1 MPGDASSNA
10 QAILR
15 HLSRLKDLELRL
27 RNLDCLVSSIPRR
40 LGLWV
45 FSATP
50 DFENLTPLYL
60 NNGKDEQN
68 RIAVGSSTL
77 KGKCEKDATMY
88 LLSYFPCSPSLI
100 VSASGSVPAADLVR
114 TLSSESPNTSGNQSG
129 SQRPPNASTPTRRT
143 DNYSS
148 VALIYALFI
157 SAVTG
162 ALNSQLIRR
171 NNAIP
176 LGPRTLYSVVEKDS
190 NNSPGVVISDASMV
204 PCLATLQVQLT
215 VIGKLTVSLQTISQP
230 GLMRLR
236 QPGDNLADVAAL
248 PPWTDLWLC
257 PSGTIA
263 RLISTSPNTTNLS
276 SPYPGAPPM
285 KNDIVTTDPTQ
296 WKANVLDW
304 LKNFG
309 LTVEPEDDF
318 SWVMVEVWEPFYS
331 RLAGETWRP
340 SDSSSTIP
348 LKRILWP
355 DIYCFRRKKSTIS
368 DDIKWMR
375 QDVSDPLDFVQ
386 TWHGKQLPK
395 PEVGSP
401 GTPSNQQ
408 ATSNPPGNH
417 DASSLSEDVLE
428 GLESLSRASQYP
440 ELQSASLVYP
450 TPPDGAAG
458 LGLNA
463 TATSDTFADDSDF
476 GSGVLQRNG
485 KAKSL
490 EDTGAVPMEF
500 GPSAGL
506 TVGSG
511 LYDTNED
518 DDLFGDMNER
528 DFGTKGIT
536 DADFSFF
543 DDPGFDHL
551 GGDVPDSAQALSDMM
566 ELTEPNTQPTIVEAP
581 PEAPVTE
588 GPPVPE
594 PDIPHVDHTDNPTGS
609 HHGGSPVH
617 DSPIRQQS
625 PTEKNQTISPPLS
638 PVEIKRILFPGT
650 NGNVQPSTRKGRS
663 QSYYNPIAF
672 KEDISTWDQKYG
684 ASGKFGF
691 TIQEPRALRYP
702 STSNGDIP
710 TVGLPGRS
718 RKVPMVDGVV
728 LDVHD
733 SSDASQQN
741 DLVSDSGSDSS
752 DDGDNFLSEGDA
764 PETVVSSLK
773 RKRARSNSGNSL
785 ALSQAKST
793 NEGDKGTPAPKV
805 DHSIFLGNFLSTS
818 SDWSM
823 AGYFSFQENQIFP
836 VLARKDFQVQIAQL
850 LVDQVTQSSLD
861 HKLDGTCSISDLE
874 SETYSIQTF
883 LDDNSFMSGI
893 ERLDLNG
900 FVSLLDSDSV
910 ASPAPNGVSSR
921 QPSQRKDALKGSLTK
936 LPPPHLRVRR
946 GKEYLEALP
955 PTVLFWETFGLE
967 PAHGPKDV
975 SAYCI
980 HPRIASNSADAFL
993 DRLGSVYSSCNLG
1006 KHTRGDR
1013 CDAFDR
1019 GLGVWDISSD
1029 EVADYSSAMQ
1039 SLKSLCA
1046 NLGKSIHLA
1055 DKGITLTLVGSALL
1069 KSPPSKDNL
1078 VIYIVNPFAHA
1089 AALVDIC
1096 SAFWSLFQTYIAA
1109 ADKQHTLQL
1118 DELVLQIVPVDFI
1131 MSTDSFVVPPQTQ
1144 YLNLALEVYSRCPPK
1159 DQQTSLVNC
1168 APPVLIT
1175 EPLPKSINF
1184 RLASEKT
1191 SPLQEGKCL
1200 HVASSRSQD
1209 QRWISV
1215 AWSDNTGS
1223 LQRTMSYN
1231 IRFRN
1236 ATASRTLQDVRGE
1249 IWGATKDIMER
1260 IQARWRIVL
1269 VNSDPVDQDEVD
1281 CECTCCFLCGQSLI
1295 RLSAWTKFV
1304 EQYNKANAT
1313 PVELTMLNVSATPDL
1328 YLDPPPL
1335 PIPMSVFNPQTSSTP
1350 IATPNPSVLSPDQTG
1365 NASTPPSGGYSMANA
1380 PTPTDSALEAESES
1394 LLTDV
1399 TDETWAVTL
1408 SHRLNS
1414 SPHLMDYRPA
1424 LASGY
1429 LLRRK
1434 GATDGDGVYTLTLNL
1449 IYTQRHSSSYETVLR
1464 EILQMY
1470 RDLATLARARG
1481 TRTVQRSAMPWH
1493 IATAVRAQ
1501 EALSYV
1507 M

>member
-1 MPGDASSNA
+1 MDFPGGSITNIRAIDGFSTIYYRIYTDEQTIPSVPGDASSNA

-50 DFENLTPLYL
+50 DFENLTPLCL

-68 RIAVGSSTL
+68 RIALGSSTL
-77 KGKCEKDATMY
+77 K
-88 LLSYFPCSPSLI
+88 

-114 TLSSESPNTSGNQSG
+114 TLSSESPNTGGNQSG
-129 SQRPPNASTPTRRT
+129 SQRPPNAATPTRRT

-148 VALIYALFI
+148 LALIYALFI
-157 SAVTG
+157 SAVTS
-162 ALNSQLIRR
+162 ALNLQLIRR

-176 LGPRTLYSVVEKDS
+176 LGPRTLYTVVEKDS
-190 NNSPGVVISDASMV
+190 NNSPGVIIGDASMV

-236 QPGDNLADVAAL
+236 QPGDNLTEVTAL
-248 PPWTDLWLC
+248 PPGTDLWLC

-263 RLISTSPNTTNLS
+263 RLISTNPNTTNSS
-276 SPYPGAPPM
+276 SPHPGAPPM
-285 KNDIVTTDPTQ
+285 KNDIMNMDPNQ

-309 LTVEPEDDF
+309 LTIDSDDDI

-355 DIYCFRRKKSTIS
+355 DIYCFRRKKSTNS
-368 DDIKWMR
+368 DDIKWMK

-386 TWHGKQLPK
+386 SWHGKPLPK
-395 PEVGSP
+395 LELASP

-408 ATSNPPGNH
+408 ATSDPPKDR
-417 DASSLSEDVLE
+417 DASSLPEDVPE

-440 ELQSASLVYP
+440 ELQTASLVYP
-450 TPPDGAAG
+450 TPPDGATG

-476 GSGVLQRNG
+476 GSGALHHNG
-485 KAKSL
+485 KTKSF
-490 EDTGAVPMEF
+490 EHSGSVPMEF

-511 LYDTNED
+511 LYDTNDD

-543 DDPGFDHL
+543 DDPGFDNL
-551 GGDVPDSAQALSDMM
+551 GEDVPDSAQALSDIM
-566 ELTEPNTQPTIVEAP
+566 ELAEPNTEPAIVEEIP
-581 PEAPVTE
+581 PEVPVTE
-588 GPPVPE
+588 EPPVPE
-594 PDIPHVDHTDNPTGS
+594 PDISHVDLTDNPTGS
-609 HHGGSPVH
+609 RLGDTPVH
-617 DSPIRQQS
+617 DSAIHKQQS
-625 PTEKNQTISPPLS
+625 PAEQNQTISPPLS

-650 NGNVQPSTRKGRS
+650 NGNVQPSIRKGKS

-684 ASGKFGF
+684 AAGKFGF
-691 TIQEPRALRYP
+691 TIQEPKPSRDP
-702 STSNGDIP
+702 STFNGDIP
-710 TVGLPGRS
+710 TVGLPGRG
-718 RKVPMVDGVV
+718 RKIPTVDGVV
-728 LDVHD
+728 LDAHE
-733 SSDASQQN
+733 SNDAGQQN
-741 DLVSDSGSDSS
+741 EPVSDSGSDSS
-752 DDGDNFLSEGDA
+752 DDGENSLSDGDV
-764 PETVVSSLK
+764 PETVISSLK

-836 VLARKDFQVQIAQL
+836 VLARKDSQVQIAQL

-883 LDDNSFMSGI
+883 LDGCSFMSGI

-900 FVSLLDSDSV
+900 FVSLQDSDS
-910 ASPAPNGVSSR
+910 APSPAANGVSSR
-921 QPSQRKDALKGSLTK
+921 QPTQRKDTLKGSLTK
-936 LPPPHLRVRR
+936 LSPPHLRVRR

-980 HPRIASNSADAFL
+980 HPRIASNAADAFL

-1006 KHTRGDR
+1006 SHTRGDR
-1013 CDAFDR
+1013 YDAFNR
-1019 GLGVWDISSD
+1019 GLGVWDIASD
-1029 EVADYSSAMQ
+1029 DIADYSSVMQ
-1039 SLKSLCA
+1039 SLTSICA
-1046 NLGKSIHLA
+1046 NLG
-1055 DKGITLTLVGSALL
+1055 SAFL

-1078 VIYIVNPFAHA
+1078 VIYIVNPFSHA

-1096 SAFWSLFQTYIAA
+1096 SAFWSLFQTYVAA
-1109 ADKQHTLQL
+1109 ADKQQTPQL

-1144 YLNLALEVYSRCPPK
+1144 YLNLALEIYSRCPPK
-1159 DQQTSLVNC
+1159 DQQASLVNC

-1200 HVASSRSQD
+1200 HIASSRSQD

-1231 IRFRN
+1231 VRFRN
-1236 ATASRTLQDVRGE
+1236 STASRTLQDVRGE

-1281 CECTCCFLCGQSLI
+1281 S
-1295 RLSAWTKFV
+1295 WTKFV
-1304 EQYNKANAT
+1304 EQYNMANAT

-1335 PIPMSVFNPQTSSTP
+1335 PIPMSVFNLQSSSTP
-1350 IATPNPSVLSPDQTG
+1350 IATPNPNALSPDQTG
-1365 NASTPPSGGYSMANA
+1365 NASTPPSGGYGVANA

-1449 IYTQRHSSSYETVLR
+1449 IYTQRHTSSYETVLR
-1464 EILQMY
+1464 EILQLY

>member
-1 MPGDASSNA
+1 MT
-10 QAILR
+10 
-15 HLSRLKDLELRL
+15 H
-27 RNLDCLVSSIPRR
+27 
-40 LGLWV
+40 
-45 FSATP
+45 
-50 DFENLTPLYL
+50 
-60 NNGKDEQN
+60 
-68 RIAVGSSTL
+68 
-77 KGKCEKDATMY
+77 
-88 LLSYFPCSPSLI
+88 
-100 VSASGSVPAADLVR
+100 
-114 TLSSESPNTSGNQSG
+114 
-129 SQRPPNASTPTRRT
+129 
-143 DNYSS
+143 
-148 VALIYALFI
+148 
-157 SAVTG
+157 
-162 ALNSQLIRR
+162 
-171 NNAIP
+171 
-176 LGPRTLYSVVEKDS
+176 
-190 NNSPGVVISDASMV
+190 
-204 PCLATLQVQLT
+204 
-215 VIGKLTVSLQTISQP
+215 
-230 GLMRLR
+230 
-236 QPGDNLADVAAL
+236 
-248 PPWTDLWLC
+248 
-257 PSGTIA
+257 
-263 RLISTSPNTTNLS
+263 
-276 SPYPGAPPM
+276 
-285 KNDIVTTDPTQ
+285 
-296 WKANVLDW
+296 
-304 LKNFG
+304 
-309 LTVEPEDDF
+309 
-318 SWVMVEVWEPFYS
+318 
-331 RLAGETWRP
+331 
-340 SDSSSTIP
+340 
-348 LKRILWP
+348 
-355 DIYCFRRKKSTIS
+355 
-368 DDIKWMR
+368 
-375 QDVSDPLDFVQ
+375 
-386 TWHGKQLPK
+386 
-395 PEVGSP
+395 
-401 GTPSNQQ
+401 
-408 ATSNPPGNH
+408 
-417 DASSLSEDVLE
+417 VLE

-617 DSPIRQQS
+617 DSPIRKQS

-733 SSDASQQN
+733 SSDAGQQN

-921 QPSQRKDALKGSLTK
+921 QLSQRKDALKGSLTK

-1046 NLGKSIHLA
+1046 NL
-1055 DKGITLTLVGSALL
+1055 
-1069 KSPPSKDNL
+1069 
-1078 VIYIVNPFAHA
+1078 

-1281 CECTCCFLCGQSLI
+1281 
-1295 RLSAWTKFV
+1295 
-1304 EQYNKANAT
+1304 Y
-1313 PVELTMLNVSATPDL
+1313 
-1328 YLDPPPL
+1328 
-1335 PIPMSVFNPQTSSTP
+1335 
-1350 IATPNPSVLSPDQTG
+1350 
-1365 NASTPPSGGYSMANA
+1365 
-1380 PTPTDSALEAESES
+1380 SALEAESES